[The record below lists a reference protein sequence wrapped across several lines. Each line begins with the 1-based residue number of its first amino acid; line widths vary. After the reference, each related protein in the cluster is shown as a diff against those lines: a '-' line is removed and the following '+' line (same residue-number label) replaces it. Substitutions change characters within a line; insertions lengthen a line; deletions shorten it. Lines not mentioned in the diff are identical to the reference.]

1 MATINVNQAPQVSG
15 DSSFPPGPRG
25 PRPLMT
31 VLFMS
36 ARQFLAPRW
45 QRRYGDLFT
54 VRIALGR
61 TAVVIGSQEL
71 IKEVFAGKPSVFHA
85 GEGNDILAPIMGP
98 NSVLTMDEEP
108 HLRARKQLMP
118 AFNGAALRGYQAM
131 MTELAEAAAE
141 RFPAGRGFATHP
153 LMNDVTL
160 EIILRVVFGI
170 GEGERLRRLRPAL
183 RRIVSIGPVT
193 VMGWTYPKLE
203 RFWPWKRN
211 REALQA
217 VDALLYAEI
226 AQRRTEPDLARR
238 TDVLSQLI
246 TADPDTPD
254 AELRDHM
261 VTLLLAGHETTATAL
276 AWSLLELAHHPDVQ
290 RTARKAA
297 DSDDLADEEYLTAV
311 VKEAMRLRPVLY
323 TVARRLT
330 EPVDLAGYRLP
341 RGTIVAPSIGLVQRD
356 PAHHPEPDRF
366 RPERFLGK
374 GPESGT
380 WIPFGGGVRRCI
392 GAGFSLQEAA
402 AVLKAVL
409 RRYELSPAGRME
421 WQKSRNITLIPSRG
435 GRVVARRRS

>member
-1 MATINVNQAPQVSG
+1 MATLNMNQAPQVND
-15 DSSFPPGPRG
+15 DSTFPPGPRG
-25 PRPLMT
+25 PRPVMT
-31 VLFMS
+31 VLFMT

-45 QRRYGDLFT
+45 RRRYGDMFT

-61 TAVVIGSQEL
+61 TAVVLGSQEL

-118 AFNGAALRGYQAM
+118 AFNGAALRGYRGM
-131 MTELAEAAAE
+131 MTELADEAAE
-141 RFPAGRGFATHP
+141 RFPTGRAVASHP
-153 LMNDVTL
+153 LMNQVTL
-160 EIILRVVFGI
+160 EIILRVVFGMA
-170 GEGERLRRLRPAL
+170 EGDRLRALRPAL
-183 RRIVSIGPVT
+183 RRVVSIGPVA

-203 RFWPWKRN
+203 KYWPWKRN
-211 REALQA
+211 REALDA
-217 VDALLYAEI
+217 VNELLYAEI
-226 AQRRTEPDLARR
+226 AQRRTEPDLADR

-246 TADPDTPD
+246 TADPDVSD
-254 AELRDHM
+254 SELRDHM

-276 AWSLLELAHHPDVQ
+276 AWSLLELAHHPAIQ
-290 RTARKAA
+290 QAARKAA
-297 DSDDLADEEYLTAV
+297 DEDDDEYLTAV
-311 VKEAMRLRPVLY
+311 VKEAMRLRPVIY

-330 EPVDLAGYRLP
+330 EQIDLGGYKLP
-341 RGTIVAPSIGLVQRD
+341 RGTIIAPSIGLVQQD
-356 PAHHPEPDRF
+356 PEHHPEPDEF
-366 RPERFLGK
+366 RPERFIGK

-409 RRYELSPAGRME
+409 RRYELSPAGKME
-421 WQKSRNITLIPSRG
+421 RQKSRNITLIPSG
-435 GRVVARRRS
+435 GAKIVAKPRAT

>member
-1 MATINVNQAPQVSG
+1 MATLNLNQAPQLTE

-31 VLFMS
+31 VLFMT

-45 QRRYGDLFT
+45 QRRYGDMIT

-61 TAVVIGSQEL
+61 TAVLVGSQEL

-98 NSVLTMDEEP
+98 NSVLTMDDEP

-118 AFNGAALRGYQAM
+118 AFNGAALRGYQGM
-131 MTELAEAAAE
+131 MTELAEQAVE
-141 RFPAGRGFATHP
+141 RFPTGRAFATHP
-153 LMNDVTL
+153 LMNGVTL
-160 EIILRVVFGI
+160 EIILRVVFGMA
-170 GEGERLRRLRPAL
+170 EGDRLRKLRPAL
-183 RRIVSIGPVT
+183 RRVVSIGPIA

-203 RFWPWKRN
+203 RHWPWRRN
-211 REALQA
+211 REALDA
-217 VDALLYAEI
+217 VNELLYAEI
-226 AQRRTEPDLARR
+226 AQRRTEPDLASR

-246 TADPDTPD
+246 TADPDVPD

-261 VTLLLAGHETTATAL
+261 MTLLLAGHETTATAL
-276 AWSLLELAHHPDVQ
+276 AWSLLELAHHPAIQ
-290 RTARKAA
+290 RKAREAA
-297 DSDDLADEEYLTAV
+297 DTDDDEYLTAV
-311 VKEAMRLRPVLY
+311 VKEAMRLRPVIY
-323 TVARRLT
+323 TVARRIK
-330 EPVDLAGYRLP
+330 EPVSLGGYNLP
-341 RGTIVAPSIGLVQRD
+341 KGTIVAPCIGLVQRN
-356 PAHHPEPDRF
+356 PAHYPEPGEF
-366 RPERFLGK
+366 RPERFIGK

-409 RRYELSPAGRME
+409 RRYELAPAGKME
-421 WQKSRNITLIPSRG
+421 RQKSRNITLIPSNG
-435 GRVVARRRS
+435 ARVIARERPSR